1 MTGNDRLVLGT
12 VNFGMDYGYLGGK
25 SRIKEENAFE
35 IIEHSISGKI
45 QFFDTAQDYGRSEEI
60 LGKYVLSNEQSQ
72 LNIITKFFAG
82 RCTENPV
89 NRSLRK
95 LNLRRIYAIL
105 FHDFDDYL
113 RHPKAFQQLQ
123 ENQKKGEVEKIGF
136 SLYSPWE
143 LEQLLSWGIPFQIV
157 QVPYSIFDQRF
168 DPYFAELKALN
179 VEIHVR
185 SIFLN
190 GLFFQD
196 PKVLGDHFNK
206 VKGNLEELNNI
217 SQNLEVPI
225 SSVCL
230 NFVRQHEYVDKL
242 VIGVRTVPE
251 LLSNIS
257 AMSFS
262 PKLSDYR
269 KEFDAFACNDQTIL
283 YPHKWKIG

>member
-35 IIEHSISGKI
+35 IIDHSILEKI

-60 LGKYVLSNEQSQ
+60 LGKYVLSNGQSQ
-72 LNIITKFFAG
+72 LNIITKFLAG

-95 LNLRRIYAIL
+95 LNLHRIYAIL

-113 RHPKAFQQLQ
+113 RHPKTFQQLQ
-123 ENQKKGEVEKIGF
+123 QNQKKGEVEKIGF
-136 SLYSPWE
+136 SLYSPQH
-143 LEQLLSWGIPFQIV
+143 LEYLLSRNIPFQIV

-168 DPYFAELKALN
+168 DQYFSELKARN

-196 PKVLGDHFNK
+196 PKALGDHFGD
-206 VKGNLEELNNI
+206 VKDNLEELTNI
-217 SQNLEVPI
+217 SRKLEVPI
-225 SSVCL
+225 SSLCL
-230 NFVRQHEYVDKL
+230 NFVGQHQYVDKL
-242 VIGVRTVPE
+242 VIGVRTVSE
-251 LLSNIS
+251 LLKNIRGIS
-257 AMSFS
+257 SS
-262 PKLSDYR
+262 PNLSSH
-269 KEFDAFACNDQTIL
+269 KKAFDAFSCDDQSIL
-283 YPHKWKIG
+283 YPHKWRI